1 MDTFIKQM
9 ERYLQRMVGQDGETS
24 QAEGCPDYDEH
35 RSGAKNNNEL
45 YRIY

>member
-1 MDTFIKQM
+1 MATFIKQM
-9 ERYLQRMVGQDGETS
+9 DTYLQRMVGQDGETS

-35 RSGAKNNNEL
+35 RYGAKKNNEL